1 MNVKQT
7 TGLTLVFVG
16 MMLTSI
22 VYANPVSSHQDPV
35 APVIL
40 GVAGILF
47 FALIGR
53 FSARRLGQPSV
64 LGELLMG
71 VVLGNAGYFLGFD
84 FIEILRIG
92 PVLFDITE
100 RTLSGLPIVEATR
113 QLLDDQSANEVI
125 SILKSTEG
133 PVLLQVAHAV
143 DIFSRY
149 GVIFLLFLVGL
160 ETSLGELREV
170 GGDSLRVAIIGV
182 VAPFLLGF
190 LILLWLMPQLTLNV
204 DLFVAAT
211 LGATSIGI
219 SARVLS
225 ELNYMKSRE
234 ARIIIGAAVFDD
246 ILGLII
252 LAVVSGII
260 LTGSIEVTNIITTIL
275 LSCLFL
281 ALAFGTGPYVLKF
294 TISLLK
300 QLNINE
306 AKLFVSFLFVM
317 LLAWLANAVGL
328 ATIIGAF
335 AAGVILHDGYFK
347 YWGDDNNKTII
358 KDLISPLEAILV
370 PIFFVLMGIQVK
382 LEMFMNLQVVSI
394 AASLIVVAVIG
405 KIVSGLGAISKS
417 NRLAIGIGMLPR
429 GEVGLIFAAIGKSL
443 GVIDDALFAAIVLMV
458 IITTLLAPPLLRWRL
473 LSQSLATNSNTTL

>member
-7 TGLTLVFVG
+7 TGLTLVFIG
-16 MMLTSI
+16 MMLTGI

-53 FSARRLGQPSV
+53 FAAKQLGQPSV

-71 VVLGNAGYFLGFD
+71 VVLGNVGYFLGFD

-100 RTLSGLPIVEATR
+100 QTLAGLPIVDATR
-113 QLLDDQSANEVI
+113 QLLDNQSADDVI
-125 SILKSTEG
+125 AILQSSEG
-133 PVLLQVAHAV
+133 PALLQVAHAV

-160 ETSLGELREV
+160 ETSVSELREV
-170 GGDSLRVAIIGV
+170 GGDSFRVAIIGV
-182 VAPFLLGF
+182 AAPFLLGF
-190 LILLWLMPQLTLNV
+190 LILWWLMPQLSLNV

-260 LTGSIEVTNIITTIL
+260 ITGSIEVTNI
-275 LSCLFL
+275 LSTVFLSMLFL
-281 ALAFGTGPYVLKF
+281 TLAFSAGPHVLKF
-294 TISLLK
+294 TIHLVK

-306 AKLFVSFLFVM
+306 AKLFVVFLFVM

-335 AAGVILHDGYFK
+335 AAGVILHDGYFN
-347 YWGDDNNKTII
+347 YWGDENKKTII
-358 KDLISPLEAILV
+358 KDLIAPFEAILV
-370 PIFFVLMGIQVK
+370 PIFFVLMGVQVK
-382 LEMFMNLQVVSI
+382 LEMFMSLQVVSI

-405 KIVSGLGAISKS
+405 KIVSGLGVTSKT
-417 NRLAIGIGMLPR
+417 NRLAIGIGMMPR

-443 GVIDDALFAAIVLMV
+443 GVIDDALFAAIVLMI

-473 LSQSLATNSNTTL
+473 LSESSAANQNATL